1 MPDNTATKPRVLVT
15 YIESGYGHIV
25 SAQAIAE
32 RLKDK
37 YGDEMDIVETQI
49 MRDDNDETL
58 IKFEKFL
65 TTQTQATSRLRS
77 YGDFVFGIINM
88 GRRPFMKFVHR
99 TFFRK
104 AVESMVQALWK
115 RKPDVIIS
123 THFFVTYCAMEYK
136 NNVNGERDV
145 TVISYNPDN
154 NVHVWWDSSSDLFI
168 TNNNLAS
175 TEAIRKRNYDYNK
188 IKQVNFTVRK
198 SVKEFDLTKEQCRQL
213 YGIPQDRFCIMI
225 ADSAYAG
232 GKGKSYCKWIARHT
246 EQPLTVIFLAGKNKK
261 MYEELRKFADTL
273 PHNIQLIPFEF
284 TEKVYELYACADL
297 FVTKAGPNSILDS
310 LFVGTPIMIDN
321 CPHPIERAACKL
333 FVDSYGCGVTAFN
346 KYKANRLINGYITDP
361 SSLET
366 YRQNIVKNIDKTC
379 DGASQIADIIYN
391 HIQDK
396 VSANAMYP

>member
-1 MPDNTATKPRVLVT
+1 MPNNTRAKPRILVT

-32 RLKDK
+32 SLKEK
-37 YGDEMDIVETQI
+37 YASEVEVLETQI

-58 IKFEKFL
+58 IKFENFL
-65 TTQTQATSRLRS
+65 TKQTLATSKLWR

-88 GRRPFMKFVHR
+88 GRRPFMRFIHR

-104 AVESMVQALWK
+104 AVEGVIEAFEK
-115 RKPDVIIS
+115 RQPDVIIS

-136 NNVNGERDV
+136 NSVNRDV

-154 NVHVWWDSSSDLFI
+154 NVHVWWDSSSDLLI

-175 TEAIRKRNYDYNK
+175 TEAIRKRNYDYDK

-198 SVKEFDLTKEQCRQL
+198 CVKEFGLSKEQCRER

-232 GKGKSYCKWIARHT
+232 GKAKSYCKWIAKHT
-246 EQPLTVIFLAGKNKK
+246 KQPLTVIFLAGKNKK
-261 MYEELRKFADTL
+261 VYEQLRAFADTL
-273 PHNIQLIPFEF
+273 PNNIQLIPFEF
-284 TEKVYELYACADL
+284 TDKVYELYACADL

-346 KYKANRLINGYITDP
+346 KYKANKLINDYIANP
-361 SSLET
+361 SSLDP
-366 YRQNIVKNIDKTC
+366 YRQNIGKNINKTC
-379 DGASQIADIIYN
+379 DGASQIADIVYEHATKIAPIN
-391 HIQDK
+391 RAIL
-396 VSANAMYP
+396 

>member
-1 MPDNTATKPRVLVT
+1 MSNTTQVKPRVLVT

-32 RLKDK
+32 SLKEK
-37 YGDEMDIVETQI
+37 YGTKIEVVESQI
-49 MRDDNDETL
+49 MRDDNDQIL
-58 IKFEKFL
+58 IKFENFL
-65 TTQTQATSRLRS
+65 TKQTQATSKVWR
-77 YGDFVFGIINM
+77 YGDFAFGVLKM
-88 GRRPFMKFVHR
+88 GKRPLMKFVHR

-104 AVESMVQALWK
+104 AVESVVRAFDR
-115 RKPDVIIS
+115 RKPDIIIS

-136 NNVNGERDV
+136 NRFGGERDV
-145 TVISYNPDN
+145 TVVSYNPDN
-154 NVHVWWDSSSDLFI
+154 NVHVWWDSSSDVFI

-175 TEAIRKRNYDYNK
+175 TEAIRKRNYDYDK

-198 SVKEFDLTKEQCRQL
+198 CVKEFALTKEQCRQL

-232 GKGKSYCKWIARHT
+232 GKAKSYCKWIAKHT
-246 EQPLTVIFLAGKNKK
+246 EKPLTVIFLAGKNKK
-261 MYEELRKFADTL
+261 IYDELCKFAETL
-273 PHNIQLIPFEF
+273 PSNVQLMPFEF

-310 LFVGTPIMIDN
+310 LYVGTPIMVDN
-321 CPHPIERAACKL
+321 CPHPIERATCKL

-346 KYKANRLINGYITDP
+346 KYKANKLINDYIADP
-361 SSLET
+361 SSLDV

-379 DGASQIADIIYN
+379 DGASQIAEIVYEQATKIAPTN
-391 HIQDK
+391 RAIL
-396 VSANAMYP
+396 

>member
-1 MPDNTATKPRVLVT
+1 MSKTTTKPRVLVT

-37 YGDEMDIVETQI
+37 YGGEIDVVETQI

-58 IKFEKFL
+58 IKYEKFL
-65 TTQTQATSRLRS
+65 TTQTQATSRLWK
-77 YGDFVFGIINM
+77 YGDFVFGVLNM
-88 GRRPFMKFVHR
+88 GKRPFMKFMHR

-104 AVESMVQALWK
+104 AVESTVQAFVR

-123 THFFVTYCAMEYK
+123 THYFVTYCAMEYK
-136 NNVNGERDV
+136 KRSDGSV

-154 NVHVWWDSSSDLFI
+154 NVHVWWDSSSDVFI

-175 TEAIRKRNYDYNK
+175 TEAIRKRNYDYTNV
-188 IKQVNFTVRK
+188 KQVNFTVRN
-198 SVKEFDLTKEQCRQL
+198 SIKEFALTKEQCRQL

-232 GKGKSYCKWIARHT
+232 GKAKSYCKWIAKHT
-246 EQPLTVIFLAGKNKK
+246 DKPLTVIFLAGKNRK
-261 MYEELRKFADTL
+261 MYEELREFAQTL
-273 PHNIQLIPFEF
+273 PDNVLLMPFEF

-297 FVTKAGPNSILDS
+297 FVTKAGPNSILDC
-310 LFVGTPIMIDN
+310 LFVGTPIMVDN
-321 CPHPIERAACKL
+321 CPHPIERATCKL

-366 YRQNIVKNIDKTC
+366 YRQNIVKNIDKTA
-379 DGASQIADIIYN
+379 DGAAQIAEIVYSQIRN
-391 HIQDK
+391 K
-396 VSANAMYP
+396 GSANATYL